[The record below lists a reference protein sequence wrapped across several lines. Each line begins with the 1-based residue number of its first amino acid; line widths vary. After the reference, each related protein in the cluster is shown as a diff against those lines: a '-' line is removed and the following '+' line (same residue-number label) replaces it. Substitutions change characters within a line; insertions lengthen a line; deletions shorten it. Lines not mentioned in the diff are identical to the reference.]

1 MGWTTEQTH
10 HVARRRLRKERER
23 ARELEERRSRAIAHA
38 RALALEIGEQDTTVR
53 KIWGFGSVFDERL
66 PFRPA
71 SDIDLAAEG
80 GTILAWK
87 LSQKSSWNV
96 DWVELEEQPE
106 SFAEAIRARGTLLYE
121 RQ

>member
-1 MGWTTEQTH
+1 MEWTVEQTRQ
-10 HVARRRLRKERER
+10 VARRRIKKDAERT
-23 ARELEERRSRAIAHA
+23 RELKEQRTHAAAHA
-38 RALALEIGEQDTTVR
+38 RALAVEIGEQDRTVR

-71 SDIDLAAEG
+71 SDIDLAVDG

-87 LSQKSSWNV
+87 LSQKSSWKV
-96 DWVELEEQPE
+96 DWVELRDQPE
-106 SFAEAIRARGTLLYE
+106 SFAQAIKERGTVLFE